1 MKLEDYI
8 LPDGDPDVVA
18 TLELEILVNKGKGE
32 NRIIEIPLGPD
43 SNDITFDKLEEM
55 AFDHYYENYD
65 NDDTY
70 GMTYK
75 IIELQI
81 NMFVIKARYMAAEF
95 GVMKENGKLVEF
107 DTKELTQLWGR
118 ANLEGISYLASWEVI
133 SKEDAKRENLL

>member
-8 LPDGDPDVVA
+8 LPVGDPDVVA

-43 SNDITFDKLEEM
+43 SNDITFTKLEEM

-75 IIELQI
+75 IIE
-81 NMFVIKARYMAAEF
+81 Y
-95 GVMKENGKLVEF
+95 
-107 DTKELTQLWGR
+107 
-118 ANLEGISYLASWEVI
+118 
-133 SKEDAKRENLL
+133 